1 MLVPL
6 RQLVDSQDLFALL
19 HQLIDFAHRAF
30 EFLVTGSL
38 HADTMKVE
46 SRFVR
51 LLKKLG
57 LSAAARLQPD
67 KDQG

>member
-1 MLVPL
+1 MEETMAVLDQSER
-6 RQLVDSQDLFALL
+6 RQL
-19 HQLIDFAHRAF
+19 
-30 EFLVTGSL
+30 
-38 HADTMKVE
+38 
-46 SRFVR
+46 VR